1 MDNPNE
7 TPEMRAIPALP
18 EKFSEG
24 RDELN
29 FAEFPLGTISERID
43 PTVKTLHF

>member
-1 MDNPNE
+1 MEEPDAK
-7 TPEMRAIPALP
+7 PEMRAIPALP

-29 FAEFPLGTISERID
+29 FAEFPLGTFDVRID
-43 PTVKTLHF
+43 PAFKTIHF